1 MRYIRARALAAVA
14 AAASLAL
21 IAPAQ
26 MATAGVVRPAAVRD
40 AGRPASDPLPYTD
53 PGQAGL
59 LTLCNTNLQPITH
72 GNINTKPFVWR
83 AVGAVPA
90 PKGYRVKGEVGI
102 LFGYQPRQYTPA
114 GAWSGLPMAAASVY
128 TNPDTPMAQFTP
140 IDEPLSYLTKFFPPI
155 WDNLIELRLYLG
167 GPGLGEDAQG
177 YAAADLRISGNT
189 WTMVEGG
196 DASCTSGSAVSDE
209 VSIGLKGA
217 AGKPKSPSSSGKAG
231 QSGSGAS
238 GSGSQA
244 GSSSGS
250 GGAAGSETTAAG
262 HSGLGSAG
270 LAAVI
275 GFSALAAALVLT
287 TGGLWWRRR
296 RRAGL

>member
-1 MRYIRARALAAVA
+1 MRCTRPRVLAAVA
-14 AAASLAL
+14 AAASLAM

-26 MATAGVVRPAAVRD
+26 AATAAAARPAAVRD
-40 AGRPASDPLPYTD
+40 VGRPASNPLPYTD

-83 AVGAVPA
+83 AVGDVPA

-155 WDNLIELRLYLG
+155 WDGLIELRLYLG
-167 GPGLGEDAQG
+167 GPGLSEDAQG
-177 YAAADLRISGNT
+177 YAAADLRVTGDT

-209 VSIGLKGA
+209 VSVGLRGA
-217 AGKPKSPSSSGKAG
+217 NGKPSSSHTSKDAG
-231 QSGSGAS
+231 QAGSGAS
-238 GSGSQA
+238 GAGSQA
-244 GSSSGS
+244 GSA
-250 GGAAGSETTAAG
+250 GGQAGSDAAATG

-275 GFSALAAALVLT
+275 GSSALAAALVLA

-296 RRAGL
+296 RRAGP

>member
-1 MRYIRARALAAVA
+1 MRYIRSRVLAAVA
-14 AAASLAL
+14 AAASLAM
-21 IAPAQ
+21 IVPAQ
-26 MATAGVVRPAAVRD
+26 TATAGVVRPAAVRD
-40 AGRPASDPLPYTD
+40 AGRPAGNTLPYTD

-59 LTLCNTNLQPITH
+59 LTLCNANLQPITH
-72 GNINTKPFVWR
+72 GNINTKPFIWR
-83 AVGAVPA
+83 AVGNVPA
-90 PKGYRVKGEVGI
+90 PKDYRVKGEVAV

-155 WDNLIELRLYLG
+155 WDNLVELRMYLG
-167 GPGLGEDAQG
+167 GPGLTEDAQG
-177 YAAADLRISGNT
+177 YAAADLRVTGNT

-209 VSIGLKGA
+209 VSVGLR
-217 AGKPKSPSSSGKAG
+217 
-231 QSGSGAS
+231 GAS
-238 GSGSQA
+238 GKPATSHTSSKDTGQAGSAASGAGSQA
-244 GSSSGS
+244 DSPS
-250 GGAAGSETTAAG
+250 GGQAGSETAATG

-275 GFSALAAALVLT
+275 GFSALAAALVLAS
-287 TGGLWWRRR
+287 GGLWWRRR